1 MSKKSEDDITREALD
16 ELEPWAEDQIN
27 RLERQFKA
35 SQKDNYLTY
44 RVRYRVFFLVGL
56 LCGLLLMGGILY
68 WQLPRL
74 CQLF

>member
-44 RVRYRVFFLVGL
+44 KVRYRVFFLVGL
-56 LCGLLLMGGILY
+56 FCGLLLMGGVA
-68 WQLPRL
+68 
-74 CQLF
+74 